1 MVWRQLQRE
10 GIQLARCTVER
21 LMKVMDMQGVVRG
34 KAKKT
39 TISNEATPCPLDR
52 LNRQFVADRPNKLW
66 VSDFTYVP
74 IDTGLVYLALVI
86 DGFAR
91 TIVGWKVS
99 STASSSEWGRLRA
112 RFSRAG
118 VRLCTRGA
126 RYADSAGRKSRA
138 TPLMQ

>member
-1 MVWRQLQRE
+1 MPA
-10 GIQLARCTVER
+10 GLA
-21 LMKVMDMQGVVRG
+21 QSPVRG
-34 KAKKT
+34 
-39 TISNEATPCPLDR
+39 
-52 LNRQFVADRPNKLW
+52 RPAEQ
-66 VSDFTYVP
+66 VVG
-74 IDTGLVYLALVI
+74 IGLVYLALVI